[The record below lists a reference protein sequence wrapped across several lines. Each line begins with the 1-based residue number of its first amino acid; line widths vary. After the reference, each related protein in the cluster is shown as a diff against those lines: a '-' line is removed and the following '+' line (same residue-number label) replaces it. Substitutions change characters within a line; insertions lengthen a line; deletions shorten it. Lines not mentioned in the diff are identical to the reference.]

1 MGRIARLWL
10 ALQVGWSCLRLWLTW
25 RRDWARLAA
34 EGLLSP
40 LPLNPAEDSR
50 SFHSASSNVGARF
63 LLRLWRCSR
72 VGLWASE
79 RRTPGFWESAQW
91 ILSGILLWALT
102 PEKKPSPDG
111 GALTLRLWVR
121 DTWRNLKSAFR
132 RSAARRRKVRDDAE
146 LIQITGM
153 TQCGKSTLLRS
164 LIQSRPR
171 VLIVSPFRVAW
182 PGVEQ
187 FDTIGQAVEAFR
199 NFQGK
204 TFRAAVRC
212 WTPED
217 FDWACQLAWTL
228 APCSLV
234 LDETTLYLPNPS
246 AAPMSFKLICQAWAH
261 AGDDHGEKRQVS
273 VIAVGQRPY
282 NLPPIFRAEVKVWY
296 LFRLNARGDRKLLE
310 DDFGLTREQ
319 SDRSGKLAPYSFMR
333 VDRFAEVTHGRT
345 TI

>member
-121 DTWRNLKSAFR
+121 DTWRNWKSAFR
-132 RSAARRRKVRDDAE
+132 RSAARRRRVRDDAA
-146 LIQITGM
+146 LIQVTGITRS
-153 TQCGKSTLLRS
+153 GKSTLLWQ
-164 LIQSRPR
+164 LIQHRRR

-187 FDTIGQAVEAFR
+187 FDSVREAIEAFKD
-199 NFQGK
+199 FKGD

-217 FDWACQLAWTL
+217 FDLVCQLAWAL
-228 APCSLV
+228 ACTLV
-234 LDETTLYLPNPS
+234 LDETTLYLPNPAS
-246 AAPMSFKLICQAWAH
+246 TPMSFKLICQAWAH
-261 AGDDHGEKRQVS
+261 AGDDHGQKREVS
-273 VIAVGQRPY
+273 VIFVGQRPT
-282 NLPPIFRAEVKVWY
+282 NAPPIFRAEVQVWY
-296 LFRLNARGDRKLLE
+296 VFRLNARADRNLLE
-310 DDFGLTREQ
+310 DDFGLTRDQ
-319 SDRSGKLAPYSFMR
+319 SDRAGKLALYSFMR
-333 VDRFAEVTHGRT
+333 VDRFGEVSHGRT